1 MTSGLL
7 RMGHAFAGAMLTA
20 LCGLATFLPVLAAE
34 APSTVAPLSLDLSA
48 PGVSFAGFVV
58 PK

>member
-34 APSTVAPLSLDLSA
+34 APRTGAPLSLDLSA
-48 PGVSFAGFVV
+48 PGVA
-58 PK
+58 